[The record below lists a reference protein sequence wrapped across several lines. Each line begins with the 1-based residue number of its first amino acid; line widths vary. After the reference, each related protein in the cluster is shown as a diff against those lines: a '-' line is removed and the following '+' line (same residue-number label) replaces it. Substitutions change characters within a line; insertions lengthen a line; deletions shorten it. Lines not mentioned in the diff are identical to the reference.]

1 MRKKENTPINEDKC
15 DIVIPVYNAPEWVKF
30 CVYSIF
36 INTPDK
42 YLGKIFLMNDN
53 SNSNTLDCLTNLK
66 NKYPDKIELVTN
78 SKNLGFI
85 KNSNKGLELSKSK
98 YVLLLN
104 TDCIINKNTIPKLI
118 SHVQKNSKIG
128 LICPISSNAANL
140 TLEMFNGFS
149 YSQMDSL
156 LEKKFKGMNF
166 DACTVVG
173 NCLMITRKCLDSVGL
188 LDEAYGMGYGE
199 ETDYQFKAME
209 KGFEAKVAIDTYVY
223 HKKEASFG
231 NSKEK
236 MEKVAKNRELF
247 FSRWGDEYEESAKK
261 YALNEP
267 IEYIKNNISD
277 EDKKISADTLFFLPE
292 IAQNVGGS
300 HMVVDI
306 VNNLVINGTSANIL
320 YSSLGE
326 YKEIMLF
333 QPISY
338 KYFKEISTK
347 QIVTTLWITNY
358 TARKFSIEKNIP
370 LINFVQGYEN
380 YFENGLRYNSVA
392 LTHKIADYSLTIS
405 NYLYDKLKENFGKDS
420 KVIKNS
426 INYDLL
432 YHENNRKGIKT
443 ITVVL
448 RDYVMKG
455 DYILLDI
462 IKKLD
467 PLFKN
472 LNINVVYINK
482 KTQVP
487 ELIKNNLV
495 KIKGPVSR
503 LEMADILKN
512 TDIYIDAS
520 VNEGFGLL
528 PLEALT
534 CGAVPIVSDSFGNRE
549 YMKDGVNGYVIKE
562 VNDVDKYIEK
572 VVSLIKDEVVF
583 EKMKTEGRKT
593 CKNFDSDLRVKEYIK
608 YFSEVK
614 SRQKNKKYSSYE
626 LRIIKSIE
634 KEVGLYKEVNNE
646 KTDKRVLFR
655 VSRLIPKPVK
665 NLLKPVITYLY
676 NMYDHS

>member
-1 MRKKENTPINEDKC
+1 MREKEEVLDNNEKC
-15 DIVIPVYNAPEWVKF
+15 DVVIPVYNAPEWVKL

-36 INTPDK
+36 TNTSDE
-42 YLGKIFLMNDN
+42 YLGKVFLMNDN
-53 SNSNTLDCLTNLK
+53 SDSNTLDCLTNLK
-66 NKYPDKIELVTN
+66 SKYSKKIELITN
-78 SKNLGFI
+78 TDNLGFV
-85 KNSNKGLELSKSK
+85 KNSNKGLRLTKSK

-104 TDCIINKNTIPKLI
+104 TDCIISKNTIPKLI
-118 SHVQKNSKIG
+118 SHIRKNNKIG

-149 YSQMDSL
+149 YSQMNSL
-156 LEKKFKGMNF
+156 LEKKFGGMNF

-199 ETDYQFKAME
+199 ETDYQFKAMD

-236 MEKVAKNRELF
+236 LEEVERNRELF
-247 FSRWGDEYEESAKK
+247 FSRWGNEYEELAKK

-267 IEYIKNNISD
+267 IEYINNNISD
-277 EDKKISADTLFFLPE
+277 EDKKISSDTLFLLPE

-300 HMVVDI
+300 HVVVDI
-306 VNNLVINGTSANIL
+306 VNNLVINDISVNIL
-320 YSSLGE
+320 YSFLGE

-333 QPISY
+333 KPIPY
-338 KYFKEISTK
+338 EYFKEISTK

-358 TARKFSIEKNIP
+358 IARKFSIEKNVP

-392 LTHKIADYSLTIS
+392 LTYKIADYSLTIS
-405 NYLYDKLKENFGKDS
+405 NYLHDKLKEYFGKES
-420 KVIKNS
+420 TVIRNS
-426 INYDLL
+426 INYDLF
-432 YHENNRKGIKT
+432 YHKHNRKKVET

-467 PLFKN
+467 FLFEN

-482 KTQVP
+482 RVQIPRLV
-487 ELIKNNLV
+487 KNKLV
-495 KIKGPVSR
+495 KIKGPLSR
-503 LEMADILKN
+503 LEMANLLKN

-528 PLEALT
+528 PLEAMT
-534 CGAVPIVSDSFGNRE
+534 CGAVPVVSDSFGNRE

-562 VNDVDKYIEK
+562 VNDVEKYIEK
-572 VVSLIKDEVVF
+572 IVYLLQNRAIF
-583 EKMKTEGRKT
+583 EEMKIEGSKT
-593 CKNFDSDLRVKEYIK
+593 CKNFDSDLMIQKYIK
-608 YFSEVK
+608 YFSEVR
-614 SRQKNKKYSSYE
+614 SRQKSKKYSSDE

-634 KEVGLYKEVNNE
+634 NEFGINKEVNNE
-646 KTDKRVLFR
+646 KTDKRLLFS
-655 VSRLIPKPVK
+655 VSRLIPKFVK